1 MRGSQSQPHLEQ
13 NTQVMAK
20 LRQQNDRLRDELKE
34 LTKQLEQYIEKQRI
48 QKQPQYA
55 ATEKEP
61 HIVRKENELKQ
72 S

>member
-1 MRGSQSQPHLEQ
+1 
-13 NTQVMAK
+13 MAK